1 MLRQNNS
8 AHPYYCGA
16 SMTCMKSHLTE
27 ITTSSTEE
35 LSPGK
40 EMKRT
45 ATRAGS
51 GTWLLSNERGLEE
64 LKNKASLDEAGTPWM
79 H

>member
-1 MLRQNNS
+1 
-8 AHPYYCGA
+8 
-16 SMTCMKSHLTE
+16 MTSMKSHLAE
-27 ITTSSTEE
+27 IITSSTEE

-51 GTWLLSNERGLEE
+51 GTWRLSNERCLEE
-64 LKNKASLDEAGTPWM
+64 LKNKTSLNEAGTPWT